1 MSAGRLWRSLAAPV
15 CCGRDDGRAKRT
27 PRTRGGL
34 SREPSAARPRGARST
49 GGPKRRIMARIL
61 IAEDDD
67 SMRAFLARA
76 LRRAGHWVE
85 SAADGLD
92 AIEVLTQQEFDLLL
106 ADVVMPGLD
115 GVELARRANNRAE
128 HTSELQ
134 SLMPP
139 SYSEFTL

>member
-1 MSAGRLWRSLAAPV
+1 
-15 CCGRDDGRAKRT
+15 
-27 PRTRGGL
+27 
-34 SREPSAARPRGARST
+34 
-49 GGPKRRIMARIL
+49 MARIL

-115 GVELARRANNRAE
+115 GVELARRATREPPRLKLMFITCFAGVALRARGG
-128 HTSELQ
+128 LPGD
-134 SLMPP
+134 PP
-139 SYSEFTL
+139 ILSQLGNHCGRGRS